1 MIDTDK
7 YEGHTPAPWKL
18 VEEYEE
24 EHTTLKGKH
33 RLFNIG
39 NYRHLM
45 LVPKSSISTVNAH
58 LITDAPLLLAE
69 VKRLQL
75 WSDRIRE
82 YFRLEDMMDFYDWLE
97 DEYEEDDEDREYD
110 EGE

>member
-7 YEGHTPAPWKL
+7 YEGHTPIEKWL
-18 VEEYEE
+18 
-24 EHTTLKGKH
+24 LKGH
-33 RLFNIG
+33 PYSNMNFNHVRIG
-39 NYRHLM
+39 NYEGHTEDM
-45 LVPKSSISTVNAH
+45 LLLNVDANLVV
-58 LITDAPLLLAE
+58 DAPLLLAE

-82 YFRLEDMMDFYDWLE
+82 YFRPEDMMDFYDWLV
-97 DEYEEDDEDREYD
+97 DEHGEHDEDREYD